1 MTLFRMIFDTLNFI
15 FVVCCYLAIMSTV
28 FSTLFGS
35 LNDFEGGEQYI
46 DTVEA
51 NNTKSS
57 TKESSLINMSTDS
70 R

>member
-51 NNTKSS
+51 GKYLYMAMLGEYEYTGNENF
-57 TKESSLINMSTDS
+57 
-70 R
+70 